1 MKSVREENYDIICG
15 RIQELIDLLE
25 KGAETLTQT
34 EWDDIIKRITKLNQ
48 MLEILGRK

>member
-1 MKSVREENYDIICG
+1 MGTIREENYDIICG

-25 KGAETLTQT
+25 KGAETLSQK